1 LVRQTFPVRREWPA
15 RSESPTHSTHARPH
29 PTPSIATLR
38 IDNQRNGGFVRIYG
52 LAVQNR
58 VGAIALGLA
67 ALAVGGVFLI
77 FGLALL
83 VAVAVVGITLGAGVL
98 LYRRI
103 TGRGSLLMDA
113 TTRSSRLD
121 PAKEVFPAED
131 ARQSFGAL
139 SSHQAE
145 DRNRDKSSE

>member
-1 LVRQTFPVRREWPA
+1 M
-15 RSESPTHSTHARPH
+15 
-29 PTPSIATLR
+29 
-38 IDNQRNGGFVRIYG
+38 RIYG